1 MQKNVNKNYIEPTWP
16 KHAIST
22 TTLSLVAT
30 ITLANAER
38 PKANYTPVVEI
49 SRIHPYAK
57 MDAYRAYLA
66 ERRVLVSNKAAE
78 RKEKSVAANKPIPTY
93 SHTYKLPAKTT
104 TAESLFAAKMAERH
118 GTE

>member
-1 MQKNVNKNYIEPTWP
+1 MKIL
-16 KHAIST
+16 I

-49 SRIHPYAK
+49 TDIHPYETRCLRSLPRRAPRRIPRQTAAK
-57 MDAYRAYLA
+57 LKKA
-66 ERRVLVSNKAAE
+66 EAKRQE
-78 RKEKSVAANKPIPTY
+78 ENKPAPI
-93 SHTYKLPAKTT
+93 

-118 GTE
+118 GTK

>member
-57 MDAYRAYLA
+57 IDAYRAYLA
-66 ERRVLVSNKAAE
+66 ERRAAFRAQTVE
-78 RKEKSVAANKPIPTY
+78 AKEKAEAKRQEENKPAPMT
-93 SHTYKLPAKTT
+93 P
-104 TAESLFAAKMAERH
+104 ESLFAAKMAERH
-118 GTE
+118 GTK